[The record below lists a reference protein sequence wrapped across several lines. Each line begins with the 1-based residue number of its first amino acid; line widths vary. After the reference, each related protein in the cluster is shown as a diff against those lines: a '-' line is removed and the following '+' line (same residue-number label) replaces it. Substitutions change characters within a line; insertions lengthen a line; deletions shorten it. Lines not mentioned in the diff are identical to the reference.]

1 MRLSPHFFLLVWIT
15 SISAACGTVVEADVV
30 LFILLLCVGM
40 DIVGFGFDLRQC
52 LS

>member
-1 MRLSPHFFLLVWIT
+1 MHLSAVFLVLLT
-15 SISAACGTVVEADVV
+15 STSAVCGTAAEADVV
-30 LFILLLCVGM
+30 LFKLLLCVGM